1 MPSCFPSR
9 LLVFSSS
16 RLASVSRALF
26 LLAVMAVPVRAQRA
40 VQINGVDHRVYRT
53 SRNITLDGRFTE
65 PDWAQADSITDF
77 RQKDPVEGA
86 PSTER
91 TVVRLLATP
100 AGLAVGWSL
109 YDSDAANIVRSQV
122 RRDAELRS
130 DDYVS
135 MGIDGLHD
143 KRSAFYFR
151 TNSNGAMWDGEH
163 VDIETGNESWDG
175 VWDVRTSITTEGWFA
190 EMLIPWATLR
200 YADGDSVMGMNFRR
214 FLPRK
219 NEETLWRAW
228 RRTEGLRFLEQEGII
243 GNLDGL
249 PRRPRVEARPYVSG
263 ESRLAERRYFAVRG
277 DTVLAPGASDGGV
290 GLDLKV
296 PITNTITA
304 DLTFNPDFA
313 QAEVDRQVVNLTRF
327 PLFFPEQRPFFT
339 EGSAIF
345 DFGRP
350 REAQLFYSRR
360 IGLGASGN
368 PVTIPVGVRMQ
379 GRAGSR
385 QVGFLAARTSGEENT
400 TNAVLR
406 VKQDILGR
414 GYIGA
419 MGTFNGETGRPA
431 STAGG
436 LDFFLPYIVQGN
448 QNLIVNG
455 NASWS
460 RDSVGGAVGG
470 HYRLMVD
477 YPNDKADIVMRLDR
491 IEAAYDPALGFVSQ
505 RGIHR
510 IAGNTSITPRPRK
523 RNKYIRRYEFNL
535 AGYDL
540 VWGINGGLDNA
551 SFSVKPFGLQF
562 QNGDRVEATVRRRF
576 DAPQETFALFT
587 NATVLPGQYWWT
599 RRELQYSGAEARAVK
614 VQVTASNGEFY
625 DGRSSDVTASVRL
638 RRAPHVLL
646 TLDGQVSDVSL
657 SNARFTAN
665 TVRLRADYAFNPRL
679 NTTLFAQWDNQSER
693 ASTNAR
699 LRWTVKPG
707 SDLYVV
713 WNSGWQTGLDRPIP
727 WTRPSRGGLVAKY
740 VYFFRA

>member
-1 MPSCFPSR
+1 MP
-9 LLVFSSS
+9 LLRSAFTAALGLSV
-16 RLASVSRALF
+16 LASVAS
-26 LLAVMAVPVRAQRA
+26 AQRA
-40 VQINGVDHRVYRT
+40 VQISGVDHRVYRT

-100 AGLAVGWSL
+100 GGLAVGWWL
-109 YDSDAANIVRSQV
+109 YDSDAAHIVRSQV

-175 VWDVRTSITTEGWFA
+175 VWDVRTSITSEGWFA
-190 EMLIPWATLR
+190 EMIIPWATLR

-214 FLPRK
+214 FMPRK

-228 RRTEGLRFLEQEGII
+228 RRTEGLRFLEKEGII

-263 ESRLAERRYFAVRG
+263 ESRLPERRYFAVRG
-277 DTVLAPGASDGGV
+277 DTVLAPSASDGNI
-290 GLDLKV
+290 GLDIKA

-304 DLTFNPDFA
+304 DITINPDFA
-313 QAEVDRQVVNLTRF
+313 QAEVDRQIVNLTRF

-350 REAQLFYSRR
+350 QQAQMFYSRR

-368 PVTIPVGVRMQ
+368 PVTIPFGVRMQ
-379 GRAGSR
+379 GRAGSS

-406 VKQDILGR
+406 LKKDFLGR
-414 GYIGA
+414 GYLGA
-419 MGTFNGETGRPA
+419 MGTFTGETGRPA

-436 LDFFLPYIVQGN
+436 LDFFLPYIVQGG
-448 QNLIVNG
+448 QNFVITG
-455 NASWS
+455 NAAWS
-460 RDSVGGAVGG
+460 RDSAGGDVGG
-470 HYRLMVD
+470 HYRLMFD
-477 YPNDKADIVMRLDR
+477 YPNDKADIVLRLDR
-491 IEAAYDPALGFVSQ
+491 IEAAYDPALGFVAQ

-510 IAGNTSITPRPRK
+510 VAGNTSFTPRPRK

-551 SFSVKPFGLQF
+551 SFNIKPFGLQF
-562 QNGDRVEATVRRRF
+562 QNGDRVEVTARRRF
-576 DAPQETFALFT
+576 DAPAETFGLFT
-587 NATVLPGQYWWT
+587 GAQVAPGQYWWT
-599 RRELQYSGAEARAVK
+599 RAEMQYQGAEPRAVK
-614 VQVTASNGEFY
+614 LQLTASTGQFY
-625 DGRSSDVTASVRL
+625 DGTSSDISASIRL

-646 TLDGQVSDVSL
+646 TLDGQISDVSL
-657 SNARFTAN
+657 PNARFTAN
-665 TVRLRADYAFNPRL
+665 TVRLRGDYAFNPRL
-679 NTTLFAQWDNQSER
+679 NTTLFAQWDNQSQR

-699 LRWTVKPG
+699 VRWTVKPG

-727 WTRPSRGGLVAKY
+727 FTRPSRGGLVAKY